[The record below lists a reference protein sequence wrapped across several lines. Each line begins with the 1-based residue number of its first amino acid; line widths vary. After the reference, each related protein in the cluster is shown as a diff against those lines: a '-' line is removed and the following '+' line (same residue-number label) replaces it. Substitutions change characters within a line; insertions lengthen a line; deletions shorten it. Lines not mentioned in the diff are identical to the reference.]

1 MTSAVATG
9 FATHAYAASKA
20 GLLGLTRAMAAG
32 YAMDRIRCNVICPG
46 LIATPMSRRAQ
57 DDEAIR
63 ARLPELQ
70 P

>member
-20 GLLGLTRAMAAG
+20 
-32 YAMDRIRCNVICPG
+32 G